1 MAPLFIF
8 FGLLI
13 FGAHLFS
20 ALFSK
25 KRIPDVLILVLIGII
40 LGPLLGI
47 FKPDML
53 GNFGP
58 LFSSLTLVLILF
70 DGGVDLSIDAL
81 RKYWK
86 GMVQVTFYSFLVTM
100 AATGIVA
107 HFFGMDWGT
116 SLMMGAMLGGTAAA
130 IVIPLV
136 KQMRISEYARTVLS
150 MESAISAVLCM
161 VVALAFMDSYKMGG
175 NLSVSLLIGRVVSSF
190 LMAVIIG
197 IVGGILWASLLDRV
211 RTLQNSMFLTPA
223 FLFVLYGLSE
233 WLGYNGAIAVL
244 AFGLVLGN
252 IDYFEVSFLK
262 KMKHHHKM
270 MPLED
275 KEKSFFKE
283 LVFVCK
289 TFFFVY
295 IGICI
300 PFDNFTFLLYGIV
313 ITLAIFLFR
322 WLLLLLVGRENTPTD
337 RKIVSIMAPKGLT
350 SAVLASMPL
359 QVNIEAGY
367 EVIPQ
372 AGLIQATTYAVIF
385 FSIMTTSLMVIL
397 SRKTL
402 IDEKLPYFESQE
414 PLEYES

>member
-1 MAPLFIF
+1 MAAIFVF

-13 FGAHLFS
+13 FCAHVFS

-25 KRIPDVLILVLIGII
+25 KRIPDVLFLVVIGIL
-40 LGPLLGI
+40 LGPVFGV

-86 GMVQVTFYSFLVTM
+86 GMMEVTMLSFLVTM
-100 AATGIVA
+100 AIIGFVA
-107 HFFGMDWGT
+107 HAFGFEWRV
-116 SLMMGAMLGGTAAA
+116 SFMMGSMLGGTAAA

-136 KQMRISEYARTVLS
+136 KQMKVSEYARTVLS
-150 MESAISAVLCM
+150 MESAMSSMLCM
-161 VVALAFMDSYKMGG
+161 VVALAFIDSFQMDSAQ
-175 NLSVSLLIGRVVSSF
+175 SVSTLIGKVVASFIMALLIGV
-190 LMAVIIG
+190 
-197 IVGGILWASLLDRV
+197 VGGIVWSSLLDRV

-244 AFGLVLGN
+244 AFGVVLGN
-252 IDYFEVSFLK
+252 TDYFEMSFLK
-262 KMKHHHKM
+262 KMKNHHKM
-270 MPLED
+270 MPLEN

-283 LVFVCK
+283 LVFICK

-300 PFDNFTFLLYGIV
+300 PFGNFMYLLFGAVLTVAVYAGRFLL
-313 ITLAIFLFR
+313 LFF
-322 WLLLLLVGRENTPTD
+322 VGRENTPND
-337 RKIVSIMAPKGLT
+337 RNIVSMMAPKGLT
-350 SAVLASMPL
+350 SAVLASMPV
-359 QVNIEAGY
+359 QVNLAAGY
-367 EVIPQ
+367 EVIPN
-372 AGLIQATTYAVIF
+372 AALIQATCYAVIF
-385 FSIMTTSLMVIL
+385 FSIVLTSLMVIFT
-397 SRKTL
+397 RKAY
-402 IDEKLPYFESQE
+402 IDETLPY
-414 PLEYES
+414 YESKEVYDYE

>member
-13 FGAHLFS
+13 FCAHLFA

-25 KRIPDVLILVLIGII
+25 KRIPDVLILVVIGIV
-40 LGPLLGI
+40 LGPVLGV
-47 FKPDML
+47 FEPDMM

-58 LFSSLTLVLILF
+58 LFSSVTLVLILF

-100 AATGIVA
+100 GVTAGVA
-107 HFFGMDWGT
+107 RCFGMEWGN
-116 SLMMGAMLGGTAAA
+116 SLLMGSMLGGTAAA

-136 KQMRISEYARTVLS
+136 KQMRLSEYARTVLS
-150 MESAISAVLCM
+150 MESALSAVLCM

-175 NLSVSLLIGRVVSSF
+175 DLSVPLLIGRVVASF
-190 LMAVIIG
+190 LMAVVIG
-197 IVGGILWASLLDRV
+197 IIGGILWSSLLDRV

-252 IDYFEVSFLK
+252 TDYFEVSFLK
-262 KMKHHHKM
+262 KMKHSHGMK
-270 MPLED
+270 PLVD
-275 KEKSFFKE
+275 QEKSFFKE

-300 PFDNFTFLLYGIV
+300 PFDNFTFLLYG
-313 ITLAIFLFR
+313 LAITAAIFVFR
-322 WLLLLLVGRENTPTD
+322 WLLLLIVGRENTPID
-337 RKIVSIMAPKGLT
+337 RKVVSIMAPKGLT

-359 QVNIEAGY
+359 QVNIAAGH

-372 AGLIQATTYAVIF
+372 AELIQSTTYAVIF
-385 FSIMTTSLMVIL
+385 FSIMTTSIMVIL
-397 SRKTL
+397 SRKSL
-402 IDEKLPYFESQE
+402 IDETLPFVEEQE
-414 PLEYES
+414 NLE